1 MKLPAIDKTRV
12 RAVSEKL
19 SLPLRQGLRRTSG
32 NVPGSNAG
40 SSIDFQDHRPY
51 VPGDDP
57 RHIDWHAYAR
67 SGQYT
72 MKLYREEVRPL
83 VDVAVDASASMFVE
97 ESKAR
102 RTLEL
107 VHFCSES
114 ALRVGAAL
122 RVFWVGSAEV
132 SVFEPGADSLTI
144 PAGDGPPAVD
154 RIPWRPG
161 SLRVLVSDLLFP
173 AAPSS
178 LLMPLLSSGGRVIFL
193 IPFSA
198 SEEDPDWLG
207 NTELLDAENGA
218 KADHFFRAEDLRRYH
233 DAYRNHFTIWQTT
246 ARGHGIPFAR
256 IPPQGSLEE
265 ALSFSAIREGAV
277 VLG

>member
-57 RHIDWHAYAR
+57 RHIDWQAYAR

-72 MKLYREEVRPL
+72 MKLYREEVRPI
-83 VDVAVDASASMFVE
+83 VDVAVDASPSMFVE
-97 ESKAR
+97 DAKAA

-107 VHFCSES
+107 IHFCSES
-114 ALRVGAAL
+114 AMRAGATL
-122 RVFWVGSAEV
+122 RVFWVGGGEV
-132 SVFEPGADSLTI
+132 SVFEPGSDSVI
-144 PAGDGPPAVD
+144 PAGDTPPAVD
-154 RIPWRPG
+154 RVPWRQG
-161 SLRVLVSDLLFP
+161 SLRVVVSDLLFP
-173 AAPSS
+173 ASPTS
-178 LLMPLLSSGGRVIFL
+178 LLMPLLAAGGRVIFL
-193 IPFSA
+193 IPFSDQ
-198 SEEDPDWLG
+198 EENPDWLG
-207 NTELLDAENGA
+207 NTELLDSENGLRS
-218 KADHFFRAEDLRRYH
+218 DHFFRADDLRRYH
-233 DAYRNHFTIWQTT
+233 DAYRNHFSMWQAAT
-246 ARGHGIPFAR
+246 RGHGIPFAR
-256 IPPQGSLEE
+256 VPSGGTLEE